1 MYPLYKYLFFVA
13 VFLGIAFGAYT
24 YWPKSLTPQSS
35 EEANTNTVNADQT
48 NNETTPETTPSA
60 NNISKVQNTIA
71 PTTPSPKY
79 PTSPQ
84 VTQKPATSSASPE
97 LLSAIEKTLHE
108 AAELRTKGF
117 HDAAYEEIHKLL
129 DKTTLY
135 TPEWYRLADQINDI
149 NIYMYKNAAPSKRKV
164 SFTVGSGDSMWIF
177 ANKRTTVRA
186 IQISNRIPLDKEVVH
201 KGQRLSFFGGTW
213 KLLCSKSNFTLR
225 VMLDDRLFKYY
236 KVGIGKDNRT
246 PVGAFKIIGKKKE
259 PSWNGFPFGHPE
271 NVLGTRWMRLT
282 RISDN
287 SNEGYGIHGTAAPE
301 SIGTASSLGCLR
313 MRNEEVEELY
323 DFLPDNKVEV
333 IIED

>member
-1 MYPLYKYLFFVA
+1 MYPLYKYLILLTI
-13 VFLGIAFGAYT
+13 FLGIGFAAYSF
-24 YWPKSLTPQSS
+24 WPKSLTPQMAQSS
-35 EEANTNTVNADQT
+35 TENT
-48 NNETTPETTPSA
+48 ETTDSETVPSQEAAAAQETNPQELQTPITPKA
-60 NNISKVQNTIA
+60 TATVAA
-71 PTTPSPKY
+71 PQPKKAVVKSQA
-79 PTSPQ
+79 SPQ
-84 VTQKPATSSASPE
+84 
-97 LLSAIEKTLHE
+97 LLSAIDQTLAE
-108 AAELRTKGF
+108 AKELRTKGF

-129 DKTTLY
+129 DKTELY
-135 TPEWYRLADQINDI
+135 SPEWYTLADQINEI

-186 IQISNRIPLDKEVVH
+186 IQISNRIPLDKEIVH
-201 KGQRLSFFGGTW
+201 KGQRLSFFGGEW

-225 VMLDDRLFKYY
+225 VMLDGRLFKYY